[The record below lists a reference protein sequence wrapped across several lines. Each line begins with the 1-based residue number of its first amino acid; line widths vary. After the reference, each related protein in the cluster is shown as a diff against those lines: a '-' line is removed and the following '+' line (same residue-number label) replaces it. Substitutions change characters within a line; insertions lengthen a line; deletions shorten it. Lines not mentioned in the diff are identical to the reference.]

1 MQILLAS
8 LLFPPYP
15 LTSSTPLSLLQPQP
29 RILSWLTTVS
39 QLLKPL
45 TVDDADMQHWMTF
58 WREKSCVEPCTS
70 RRYPLDNLGISHLF
84 QEHER
89 KHDAPANRHPPSF
102 RAVGIRS
109 TSKTKKRS
117 KVLKHPRAVSQPLD
131 RASQVSYPTRQVL
144 CPTRQLVAIPK
155 GASSI
160 WSETPLSIRPRQNKH
175 Q

>member
-102 RAVGIRS
+102 RTVGIRS
-109 TSKTKKRS
+109 TSKTKSDPRS
-117 KVLKHPRAVSQPLD
+117 QNILGPSANPLTVLHKFHTLRGKFYAL
-131 RASQVSYPTRQVL
+131 R
-144 CPTRQLVAIPK
+144 
-155 GASSI
+155 GSS
-160 WSETPLSIRPRQNKH
+160 SPFRKAPAQYV
-175 Q
+175 